1 MTEVPVLGL
10 LLLAAVLTA
19 PWWIKRVRPGA
30 VETPVR
36 VVGRTAISRN
46 AVVAVVHVGDRR
58 LLVGAAEHGVS
69 ILTDL
74 GTARGTDPVA
84 DPTTDPGAA
93 PVTLDGASLDALH
106 DLDAVAP
113 PAAAP
118 LPGRRTDAALPT
130 TELDDLALL
139 RDVPTLSGPRIGPMD
154 RLRAMT
160 VRTAP
165 VGRPIRAAL
174 RR

>member
-1 MTEVPVLGL
+1 MSEVPVLGL

-58 LLVGAAEHGVS
+58 LLIGAAEQGVHV
-69 ILTDL
+69 LTEL
-74 GTARGTDPVA
+74 EGNETATSPTFDPVLE
-84 DPTTDPGAA
+84 D
-93 PVTLDGASLDALH
+93 
-106 DLDAVAP
+106 
-113 PAAAP
+113 
-118 LPGRRTDAALPT
+118 RTDAALAT
-130 TELDDLALL
+130 TEPDVEALL
-139 RDVPTLSGPRIGPMD
+139 PDVPALVRPRIGPLD

-160 VRTAP
+160 VRSTP
-165 VGRPIRAAL
+165 PGRPIRVPL

>member
-1 MTEVPVLGL
+1 MTQVPVLGL
-10 LLLAAVLTA
+10 LLLAVVLTA

-74 GTARGTDPVA
+74 GTDPGSEPAVA
-84 DPTTDPGAA
+84 PGAA
-93 PVTLDGASLDALH
+93 DGAAFASLP
-106 DLDAVAP
+106 DLDAVAD

-118 LPGRRTDAALPT
+118 LPGRRTDATLPT

>member
-1 MTEVPVLGL
+1 VTQVPVLGL

-30 VETPVR
+30 AETPVR

-74 GTARGTDPVA
+74 GTE
-84 DPTTDPGAA
+84 PGA
-93 PVTLDGASLDALH
+93 
-106 DLDAVAP
+106 DLDAVAE
-113 PAAAP
+113 PAVAP
-118 LPGRRTDAALPT
+118 LHGRRTDAAPPT